1 MMNQLHGYEKIR
13 MIRENEKKDAQLKF
27 QEAAAEFEKHASH
40 LYDLLKKKEKIEES
54 YKLSLSDKSQIETIK
69 SYHQY
74 LDFLMPTIINVQKKV
89 DAARKYMDQVQ
100 EYVTEHYIE
109 VKKIEKIIDKKEQQF
124 KQLEDKKDLM
134 LMDEVSIRKYLEK

>member
-13 MIRENEKKDAQLKF
+13 MIRENEKNDAQLKF
-27 QEAAAEFEKHASH
+27 QEATAEFEKHASH

-54 YKLSLSDKSQIETIK
+54 YKQSLSDKSQIETIK

-74 LDFLMPTIINVQKKV
+74 LDFLMPAIVNVQKKV

-109 VKKIEKIIDKKEQQF
+109 VKKIEKIIDKKEQQYR
-124 KQLEDKKDLM
+124 QLEDKKNLM
-134 LMDEVSIRKYLEK
+134 LMDEISIRKYIEK